1 MNKRLYSK
9 KKSDAVSGYLFL
21 LPALLAFLLFIGA
34 PMVITIVLSF
44 FDYNMLQGSEWINF
58 DNYIEFFK
66 NPTSWQIIWN
76 TFKLTL
82 ILVALH
88 IVIALLL
95 AFVIYKEKRGP
106 VKYVYRTAVYLP
118 SILTTASVA
127 IAWYYMFNYDF
138 GVFNWL
144 LSQLGISGVKW
155 LTSSSGVI
163 VAICLFSL
171 WKFVGTPF
179 LYYLIGLQ
187 GIPDGYY
194 EAAQIDGANK
204 IQTFFHITLPML
216 TPTLFFVITITTINT
231 FQIFDEPY
239 IITNGGPGNASRTLA
254 LHVYE
259 KAFKAYEMG
268 YASSVSVVLFIIVLV
283 ITIILYSTQNKW
295 VTYDV
300 EYRGGFTK

>member
-1 MNKRLYSK
+1 MCIRDRLYSK

-127 IAWYYMFNYDF
+127 IAWYYMFNYDL

-144 LSQLGISGVKW
+144 LSQLGISRCV
-155 LTSSSGVI
+155 
-163 VAICLFSL
+163 
-171 WKFVGTPF
+171 
-179 LYYLIGLQ
+179 
-187 GIPDGYY
+187 
-194 EAAQIDGANK
+194 
-204 IQTFFHITLPML
+204 
-216 TPTLFFVITITTINT
+216 
-231 FQIFDEPY
+231 
-239 IITNGGPGNASRTLA
+239 
-254 LHVYE
+254 
-259 KAFKAYEMG
+259 
-268 YASSVSVVLFIIVLV
+268 
-283 ITIILYSTQNKW
+283 
-295 VTYDV
+295 
-300 EYRGGFTK
+300 

>member
-58 DNYIEFFK
+58 ENYIEFFK

-127 IAWYYMFNYDF
+127 IAWYYMFNYDL

-300 EYRGGFTK
+300 E

>member
-216 TPTLFFVITITTINT
+216 TPTLFFVITISTINT

-300 EYRGGFTK
+300 E

>member
-300 EYRGGFTK
+300 E

>member
-127 IAWYYMFNYDF
+127 IAWYYMFNYDL

-254 LHVYE
+254 LNVYE

-300 EYRGGFTK
+300 E

>member
-268 YASSVSVVLFIIVLV
+268 YASSVSVVLLIIVLV

-300 EYRGGFTK
+300 E

>member
-58 DNYIEFFK
+58 ENYIEFFK

-95 AFVIYKEKRGP
+95 AFAIYKEKRGP

-268 YASSVSVVLFIIVLV
+268 YASSVSVVLFLIVLV
-283 ITIILYSTQNKW
+283 ITIIIYSTQNKW

-300 EYRGGFTK
+300 E

>member
-1 MNKRLYSK
+1 MNKRLYTK

-300 EYRGGFTK
+300 E

>member
-283 ITIILYSTQNKW
+283 ITIILYSTQN
-295 VTYDV
+295 
-300 EYRGGFTK
+300 

>member
-34 PMVITIVLSF
+34 PMVITI
-44 FDYNMLQGSEWINF
+44 DYNMLQGSEWINF

-300 EYRGGFTK
+300 E

>member
-127 IAWYYMFNYDF
+127 IAWYYIDF

-300 EYRGGFTK
+300 E

>member
-155 LTSSSGVI
+155 LTSFSGVI

-216 TPTLFFVITITTINT
+216 TPTLFFVITITTIKT

-300 EYRGGFTK
+300 E

>member
-127 IAWYYMFNYDF
+127 IAWYYMFNYDL

-259 KAFKAYEMG
+259 KKPLRPTKWDMRRRSPWY
-268 YASSVSVVLFIIVLV
+268 SLLLF
-283 ITIILYSTQNKW
+283 
-295 VTYDV
+295 
-300 EYRGGFTK
+300 

>member
-194 EAAQIDGANK
+194 VK
-204 IQTFFHITLPML
+204 RPKL
-216 TPTLFFVITITTINT
+216 TELTKFRHSSILLFPCLRLLCF
-231 FQIFDEPY
+231 
-239 IITNGGPGNASRTLA
+239 S
-254 LHVYE
+254 
-259 KAFKAYEMG
+259 
-268 YASSVSVVLFIIVLV
+268 
-283 ITIILYSTQNKW
+283 
-295 VTYDV
+295 
-300 EYRGGFTK
+300 

>member
-66 NPTSWQIIWN
+66 NPTSWPIIWN

-127 IAWYYMFNYDF
+127 IAWYYMFNYDL

-300 EYRGGFTK
+300 E

>member
-283 ITIILYSTQNKW
+283 PSF
-295 VTYDV
+295 
-300 EYRGGFTK
+300 FTAPRTNG

>member
-155 LTSSSGVI
+155 LTFLLWGHCGHLPVQSLEVRGHS
-163 VAICLFSL
+163 LFVLSY
-171 WKFVGTPF
+171 W
-179 LYYLIGLQ
+179 
-187 GIPDGYY
+187 
-194 EAAQIDGANK
+194 
-204 IQTFFHITLPML
+204 L
-216 TPTLFFVITITTINT
+216 TGNT
-231 FQIFDEPY
+231 
-239 IITNGGPGNASRTLA
+239 GW
-254 LHVYE
+254 
-259 KAFKAYEMG
+259 
-268 YASSVSVVLFIIVLV
+268 
-283 ITIILYSTQNKW
+283 IL
-295 VTYDV
+295 
-300 EYRGGFTK
+300 

>member
-127 IAWYYMFNYDF
+127 IAWYYMFNYDL

-268 YASSVSVVLFIIVLV
+268 YASSVSAVLFIIVLV

-300 EYRGGFTK
+300 E

>member
-127 IAWYYMFNYDF
+127 IAWYYMFNYDL

-187 GIPDGYY
+187 GIPAGYY

-300 EYRGGFTK
+300 E

>member
-1 MNKRLYSK
+1 LYSK

-127 IAWYYMFNYDF
+127 IAWYYMFNYDL

-300 EYRGGFTK
+300 E

>member
-44 FDYNMLQGSEWINF
+44 FDYNMLHGSEWINF

-127 IAWYYMFNYDF
+127 IAWYYMFNYDL

-300 EYRGGFTK
+300 E

>member
-1 MNKRLYSK
+1 LNKRLYSK

-127 IAWYYMFNYDF
+127 IAWYYMFNYDL

-300 EYRGGFTK
+300 E

>member
-9 KKSDAVSGYLFL
+9 KKRDAVSGYLFL

-300 EYRGGFTK
+300 E